1 MRPITCIAIWLS
13 QLALLCIAYS
23 ILCAWM
29 PDVYLYD
36 FYTDKFGFLNEA
48 EWYDRYIFALSV
60 LSLLLTT
67 LLIWLIA
74 HFLYRRKYI

>member
-1 MRPITCIAIWLS
+1 MRPKISILIWLME
-13 QLALLCIAYS
+13 LVLLCVTYS
-23 ILCAWM
+23 LLCAFM

-36 FYTDKFGFLNEA
+36 IYTEKFGFLNEA